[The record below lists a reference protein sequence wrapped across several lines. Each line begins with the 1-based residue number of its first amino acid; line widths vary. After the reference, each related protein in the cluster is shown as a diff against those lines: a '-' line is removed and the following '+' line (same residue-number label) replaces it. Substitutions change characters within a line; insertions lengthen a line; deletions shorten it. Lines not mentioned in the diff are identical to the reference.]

1 MIVYMIT
8 NKISGK
14 KCSGH
19 TIKAISEANKGNQYW
34 VGRKHGQD
42 SKDKISK
49 SKERFKKRI
58 FCVTN
63 GTTYDSKHA
72 ASKYLN
78 VGRKEI
84 GRNISGEIPH
94 VKGFVFKKG

>member
-49 SKERFKKRI
+49 SKKDLKK
-58 FCVTN
+58 
-63 GTTYDSKHA
+63 
-72 ASKYLN
+72 
-78 VGRKEI
+78 
-84 GRNISGEIPH
+84 
-94 VKGFVFKKG
+94 